1 MSDTLSLDRIAE
13 LLATSKSRGTYVVDI
28 QNFVDSG
35 EVAIEFSAL
44 PNYKGKDAQATRN
57 SITGNI
63 EKHGSDNDWPTMQVL
78 FDKVDKKD
86 KSTWQV
92 ILLNMDAFA
101 VAQSDDSD
109 DENLDTEV

>member
-1 MSDTLSLDRIAE
+1 MELTLENIAE

-35 EVAIEFSAL
+35 ELACEFSAL

-63 EKHGSDNDWPTMQVL
+63 EKHGKENEWPTMQVL

-86 KSTWQV
+86 KTTWKV
-92 ILLNMDAFA
+92 ILLNMDVFA
-101 VAQSDDSD
+101 AQSEEVTD
-109 DENLDTEV
+109 DTEV